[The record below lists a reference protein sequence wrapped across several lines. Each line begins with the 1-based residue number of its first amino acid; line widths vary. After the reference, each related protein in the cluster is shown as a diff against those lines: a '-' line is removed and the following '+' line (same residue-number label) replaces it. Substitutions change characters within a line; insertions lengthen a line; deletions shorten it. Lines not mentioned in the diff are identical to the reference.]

1 MSLHPGVRERAQ
13 AELHAVVG
21 PNRLPAHA
29 DRPNL
34 PYINAIIKES
44 LRWQN
49 AAPLGIPHAVVDDDE
64 YEGYFI
70 PAGTVVFANT
80 WYVKHGLTLSI
91 PYFSYGVTHLYAGQS
106 STIRKHTR
114 TPNASIRSGS

>member
-34 PYINAIIKES
+34 PYINAIITES
-44 LRWQN
+44 LRWHN
-49 AAPLGIPHAVVDDDE
+49 VAPLGLAHCTVADDE
-64 YEGYFI
+64 YRGYFI
-70 PAGTVVFANT
+70 PAGTIVQANV
-80 WYVKHGLTLSI
+80 W
-91 PYFSYGVTHLYAGQS
+91 
-106 STIRKHTR
+106 
-114 TPNASIRSGS
+114 